1 MPDNINRYSVS
12 SQGIERSRAHPV
24 SSLSRIR
31 IFPFYSRLELDT
43 LWFLVPSIL
52 LQHLQR
58 RIFRLNGGK
67 GVKAW
72 KKIFSCNKSLF
83 STIFR
88 ASSLARKMVDS
99 PLVYRVQ
106 VWTCKPNLTLNNKPI
121 KLGWNG
127 GSIQRFYP
135 QQLTFSFVYVLAILN
150 LAENIIFI
158 FRVLF
163 RGKSNLNGNWDS
175 RGNYDHTCFLW
186 ELRKG
191 NICIIKEITKKFFI
205 SNNNLL
211 LLEILIILN
220 NVNRSFDKV
229 NIGELFRRK

>member
-1 MPDNINRYSVS
+1 MWKRERKFSVATNPYFQRFS
-12 SQGIERSRAHPV
+12 ELLLWLERWWIHRWFTECKS
-24 SSLSRIR
+24 
-31 IFPFYSRLELDT
+31 EL
-43 LWFLVPSIL
+43 
-52 LQHLQR
+52 
-58 RIFRLNGGK
+58 
-67 GVKAW
+67 
-72 KKIFSCNKSLF
+72 
-83 STIFR
+83 
-88 ASSLARKMVDS
+88 
-99 PLVYRVQ
+99 
-106 VWTCKPNLTLNNKPI
+106 KPNLTLNNKPI

-127 GSIQRFYP
+127 GSIQRFYL

>member
-1 MPDNINRYSVS
+1 MWKRERKFSVATNPYFQRFS
-12 SQGIERSRAHPV
+12 ELLLWLERWWIHRWFTECKS
-24 SSLSRIR
+24 
-31 IFPFYSRLELDT
+31 EL
-43 LWFLVPSIL
+43 
-52 LQHLQR
+52 
-58 RIFRLNGGK
+58 
-67 GVKAW
+67 
-72 KKIFSCNKSLF
+72 
-83 STIFR
+83 
-88 ASSLARKMVDS
+88 
-99 PLVYRVQ
+99 
-106 VWTCKPNLTLNNKPI
+106 KPNLTLNNKPI

-127 GSIQRFYP
+127 GSIQRFYL

-191 NICIIKEITKKFFI
+191 SICIIKEITKKFFI

>member
-1 MPDNINRYSVS
+1 MWKRERKFSVATNPYFQRFS
-12 SQGIERSRAHPV
+12 
-24 SSLSRIR
+24 
-31 IFPFYSRLELDT
+31 EL
-43 LWFLVPSIL
+43 L
-52 LQHLQR
+52 L
-58 RIFRLNGGK
+58 
-67 GVKAW
+67 
-72 KKIFSCNKSLF
+72 
-83 STIFR
+83 
-88 ASSLARKMVDS
+88 LARKMVDS

-127 GSIQRFYP
+127 GSIQRFYL

-175 RGNYDHTCFLW
+175 RGNYNHTCFLW

-220 NVNRSFDKV
+220 NVNCDKV
-229 NIGELFRRK
+229 NIGKLFRRK